1 VIFPNGDRKECLA
14 DGTVVYHYESTKATQ
29 TTFPNGLELFKFN
42 NGQVEKHYPDG
53 VKEITFTNGTQ
64 KTIYGDGSEEM
75 RYADGSVV
83 RKPRKEDR

>member
-1 VIFPNGDRKECLA
+1 MIFPNGDRKECLA

-42 NGQVEKHYPDG
+42 SGQVEKHYPDG
-53 VKEITFTNGTQ
+53 VKEITFPNGTQ
-64 KTIYGDGSEEM
+64 KTIFGDGSEEM